1 MIIFITFIHLEVSE
15 WMYYD
20 DGMTYKRFS
29 SYCGGNAMVSGDFT
43 QKGPVIKD
51 LCDSL

>member
-15 WMYYD
+15 WMFYD
-20 DGMTYKRFS
+20 VGMTYKRFP
-29 SYCGGNAMVSGDFT
+29 SYCEENAMVSGDFT
-43 QKGPVIKD
+43 QKDPVIKD